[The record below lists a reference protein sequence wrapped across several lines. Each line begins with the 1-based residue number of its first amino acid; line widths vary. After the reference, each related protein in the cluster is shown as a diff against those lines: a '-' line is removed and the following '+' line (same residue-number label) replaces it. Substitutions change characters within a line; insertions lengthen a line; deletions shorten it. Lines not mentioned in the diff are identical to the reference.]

1 MTNPHIGSDFDA
13 FLAEEGLLADAEA
26 VAVKRV
32 FAYQVARMMAQQNL
46 SKSEM
51 ARRMK
56 TSRAVLDRLLDPAN
70 RSITLQ
76 TMEGAALAMG
86 ARLKV
91 ELVHAV

>member
-1 MTNPHIGSDFDA
+1 MSNPYIGGDFDD
-13 FLAEEGLLADAEA
+13 FLAEEGILADVES

-32 FAYQVARMMAQQNL
+32 FAYQVARMMTEYNL

-56 TSRAVLDRLLDPAN
+56 TSRSALERLLDPTN

-91 ELVHAV
+91 ELIPAM